1 MNKME
6 TVIMTTLW
14 DRVLSRFKATS
25 IHSKSDMDSATA
37 VDLLQ
42 SLHFYVGTH
51 REEFAEVEGSAC
63 AISVTP
69 YQYDICCK
77 AVCG

>member
-1 MNKME
+1 
-6 TVIMTTLW
+6 MTTLW

-25 IHSKSDMDSATA
+25 IHLQKSDMDSATA

-51 REEFAEVEGSAC
+51 REQFAEVEGSAC

-69 YQYDICCK
+69 
-77 AVCG
+77 